1 MDQLET
7 YFFMMYGKFEDKL
20 RSRYSTTVDYYFRA
34 MGLVVRSDALKFKTL
49 QSIYTLVGQYASNMQ
64 WDASTYLKSGESRK
78 EIIHIIHTLVEA
90 YECIEFLVLNAR
102 ELEYKTEALESI
114 AIPDIVEL

>member
-1 MDQLET
+1 MDKLET
-7 YFFMMYGKFEDKL
+7 DFFMTHDKFEDKL
-20 RSRYSTTVDYYFRA
+20 RSRYSTTVDYYFRE

-64 WDASTYLKSGESRK
+64 WDESTYLKSGESRK
-78 EIIHIIHTLVEA
+78 EILHIIHTLVEA
-90 YECIEFLVLNAR
+90 YEGIEFLVLHAR

-114 AIPDIVEL
+114 DIPYIVEL

>member
-7 YFFMMYGKFEDKL
+7 DFSMMYA
-20 RSRYSTTVDYYFRA
+20 TTVDYYFRE
-34 MGLVVRSDALKFKTL
+34 MGLVVRSDALKFKTV

-64 WDASTYLKSGESRK
+64 WDESTYLKSGESRK
-78 EIIHIIHTLVEA
+78 EILHIIHTLVEA
-90 YECIEFLVLNAR
+90 YEGIEFLVLHAR

-114 AIPDIVEL
+114 DIPDIGEL

>member
-7 YFFMMYGKFEDKL
+7 DFFMMY
-20 RSRYSTTVDYYFRA
+20 STAVDYYFRE

-49 QSIYTLVGQYASNMQ
+49 QSIYTLVGQYASNMK
-64 WDASTYLKSGESRK
+64 WDGSTYLKSGESRK
-78 EIIHIIHTLVEA
+78 EILHIIHTLVEA
-90 YECIEFLVLNAR
+90 YEGIEFLVLHAR

-114 AIPDIVEL
+114 DLPYIGEV

>member
-7 YFFMMYGKFEDKL
+7 DFSMMYGKLEDKL
-20 RSRYSTTVDYYFRA
+20 RSRYSTTVDYYFRE

-64 WDASTYLKSGESRK
+64 WDESTYFKSGESRK
-78 EIIHIIHTLVEA
+78 EILHIIHTLVEA
-90 YECIEFLVLNAR
+90 YEGIEFLVLHAR

-114 AIPDIVEL
+114 DIPYIVEL